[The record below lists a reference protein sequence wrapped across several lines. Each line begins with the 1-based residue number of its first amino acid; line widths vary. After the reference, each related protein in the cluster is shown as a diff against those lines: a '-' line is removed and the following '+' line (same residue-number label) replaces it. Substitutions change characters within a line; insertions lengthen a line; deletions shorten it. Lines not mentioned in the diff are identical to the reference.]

1 MEFVSKVTDPLRAS
15 IRPIAVAPVSMVIDV
30 NARMVPR
37 KLVPVPIVAEL
48 PICQYTLQ
56 ARAPLVSSTRLLVA
70 VVSVEPAWKTKTAPA
85 SPSAF
90 RVSVPVSP
98 IEEAEL

>member
-1 MEFVSKVTDPLRAS
+1 MVFVSRVTEPLRAS
-15 IRPIAVAPVSMVIDV
+15 IRPIEVAPVCIVIEV
-30 NARMVPR
+30 NARIVPR
-37 KLVPVPIVAEL
+37 KAVAVPIVAEL

-56 ARAPLVSSTRLLVA
+56 DRAPLVSSTRLLDA

-85 SPSAF
+85 SPSAS